1 MGEGG
6 GGEGEGGG
14 GEGGEG
20 GGGGKATTSGN
31 ATSRRRSMII
41 DLEALGFGVLKSQDV
56 FCVGRQAGG

>member
-1 MGEGG
+1 MAAPVGEGG

-31 ATSRRRSMII
+31 ATSKRRSMLISS
-41 DLEALGFGVLKSQDV
+41 LSGSVS
-56 FCVGRQAGG
+56 